1 MGREGTRNIEI
12 ARVGAT
18 QVNEFEYHKNQGQ
31 ITEQEHGG
39 QQAKTGKTLSRAEQV
54 AAITAAAHRKVEQKR
69 KKAGLKTSTKKSSK
83 KTTGPKKITRKS
95 GEAAKKKR

>member
-18 QVNEFEYHKNQGQ
+18 QVNEFEYHKNQGE
-31 ITEQEHGG
+31 ITEQEHAG
-39 QQAKTGKTLSRAEQV
+39 QQRKTDKPMSRAEQV

-69 KKAGLKTSTKKSSK
+69 KKAGIKTTRKISAKKSVKSSK
-83 KTTGPKKITRKS
+83 KR
-95 GEAAKKKR
+95 R

>member
-31 ITEQEHGG
+31 MTEQEHGG
-39 QQAKTGKTLSRAEQV
+39 QQGKSGKTLSRAEQV

-69 KKAGLKTSTKKSSK
+69 KKAGLKTSTKKTAR
-83 KTTGPKKITRKS
+83 KTTGIKNAKKS
-95 GEAAKKKR
+95 GKASKKKR